1 MSSLQDRIA
10 QFRKMASD
18 DPDNELGHFRLG
30 QLLSEAG
37 DHAEAVKSFEHTLE
51 LSPGFSKVFQ
61 LLGQS
66 LLKLGKKAEAIDVW
80 TRGWKVADE
89 RGDKMPR
96 DDMARLL
103 RENGAPVP
111 EATRAEVDE
120 GPETGFKCNRP
131 GCLAGKRARQLP
143 APPLPDELH
152 KRIYRE
158 ICARL
163 LERLAAELQCE
174 SHQRAAARPE
184 QRVRPGRVR
193 QVHARVLR
201 IRVPAEAMI
210 ATSEAPDGRLPRDL
224 RARGVPR
231 PLSVRDRPPARRP
244 RRDPHGPRRRA
255 GHGAGRG
262 ESRVPGPDLGGDVL
276 RVVTADD
283 ESAAAALATRAAGI
297 AADAQ
302 ALAESLGLP
311 LLFLDGEILLDGG
324 PAILQAVHWADCD
337 ATPLFEQL
345 SARHGLR
352 VQLADLTAAPKA
364 PARVCDTCG
373 EEKSG
378 CSDCGSG
385 GGCSTGSCSK
395 GSVKSAEELT
405 AYFAGLRRQMEAAAP
420 RVSLH

>member
-1 MSSLQDRIA
+1 
-10 QFRKMASD
+10 
-18 DPDNELGHFRLG
+18 
-30 QLLSEAG
+30 
-37 DHAEAVKSFEHTLE
+37 
-51 LSPGFSKVFQ
+51 
-61 LLGQS
+61 
-66 LLKLGKKAEAIDVW
+66 
-80 TRGWKVADE
+80 
-89 RGDKMPR
+89 
-96 DDMARLL
+96 
-103 RENGAPVP
+103 
-111 EATRAEVDE
+111 
-120 GPETGFKCNRP
+120 
-131 GCLAGKRARQLP
+131 
-143 APPLPDELH
+143 
-152 KRIYRE
+152 
-158 ICARL
+158 
-163 LERLAAELQCE
+163 
-174 SHQRAAARPE
+174 
-184 QRVRPGRVR
+184 
-193 QVHARVLR
+193 
-201 IRVPAEAMI
+201 MI
-210 ATSEAPDGRLPRDL
+210 ATSERRTGDYLVTYGHGGFLGRFRSATALRRDD
-224 RARGVPR
+224 RVVIRTVRGVE
-231 PLSVRDRPPARRP
+231 LGTVLDEAS
-244 RRDPHGPRRRA
+244 
-255 GHGAGRG
+255 RG
-262 ESRVPGPDLGGDVL
+262 LPGPDLGGDVL

-352 VQLADLTAAPKA
+352 VQLADLTATPKA